1 MFLIQGFLETAYIG
15 NPFIDKQTGVTT
27 PPKLKL
33 QIMSDQV
40 QKNGSVKKIL
50 SNVSADSAV
59 ADVFKPFIGKTIR
72 LPVGIMPDGRGGFNC
87 WLSSNDVKPEIV
99 SKP

>member
-1 MFLIQGFLETAYIG
+1 MFLIQGVLETAYIG

-40 QKNGSVKKIL
+40 QKNGSVKKSFQMFLLIHPLLMFSSL
-50 SNVSADSAV
+50 SSE
-59 ADVFKPFIGKTIR
+59 KPFVFR
-72 LPVGIMPDGRGGFNC
+72 LALCRMVAAVLTAGSHQMMRN
-87 WLSSNDVKPEIV
+87 LRL
-99 SKP
+99 